1 MNDLTA
7 PAIVELIFPTMKRS
21 NLERPSRYKL
31 NMLSFKVALRGFLT
45 AVRTERN
52 LKIQLGIAAVVILL
66 GYVFSIS
73 RWEWMIIVLHLGVV
87 LSLEC
92 FNTFV
97 EYLCDLV
104 NPTFSSKVKSIKDIS
119 AGAVLISSL
128 SAAINGGIIF
138 WPYFKTLLV

>member
-1 MNDLTA
+1 MQ
-7 PAIVELIFPTMKRS
+7 
-21 NLERPSRYKL
+21 
-31 NMLSFKVALRGFLT
+31 SFKDALRGLLT

-52 LKIQLGIAAVVILL
+52 LRIQLSIAVAVILL
-66 GYVFSIS
+66 GFIFSIS
-73 RWEWMIIVLHLGVV
+73 RWEWMIVVLHLGVV

-104 NPTFSSKVKSIKDIS
+104 NPTFSTKVKSVKDIA

>member
-1 MNDLTA
+1 
-7 PAIVELIFPTMKRS
+7 
-21 NLERPSRYKL
+21 
-31 NMLSFKVALRGFLT
+31 MLSFKVALTGFLT
-45 AVRTERN
+45 AVKTERN
-52 LKIQLGIAAVVILL
+52 LKIQLGIAVIVILL
-66 GYVFSIS
+66 GNIFSIS
-73 RWEWMIIVLHLGVV
+73 RLEWMVVVLHLGVV

-104 NPTFSSKVKSIKDIS
+104 NPTFSPKVKAIKDIA

-138 WPYFKTLLV
+138 WPHIKTLWV

>member
-1 MNDLTA
+1 MQ
-7 PAIVELIFPTMKRS
+7 
-21 NLERPSRYKL
+21 
-31 NMLSFKVALRGFLT
+31 SFKVALRGLLT

-52 LKIQLGIAAVVILL
+52 LRIQLSIAAVVILL
-66 GYVFSIS
+66 GYLFSIS
-73 RWEWMIIVLHLGVV
+73 RWEWMVIVVHLGVV

-104 NPTFSSKVKSIKDIS
+104 NPAFSSKVKSIKDIA
-119 AGAVLISSL
+119 AGAVLIASI

-138 WPYFKTLLV
+138 WPYFKTLWV